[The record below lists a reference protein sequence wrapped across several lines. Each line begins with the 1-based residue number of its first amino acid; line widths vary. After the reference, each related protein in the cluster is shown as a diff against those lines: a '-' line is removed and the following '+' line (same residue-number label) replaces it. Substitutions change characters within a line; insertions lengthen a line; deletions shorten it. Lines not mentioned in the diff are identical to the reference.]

1 MSREPTFELVD
12 IDRLKVHERIR
23 PDHLASLLADMR
35 RDGFVADPIWV
46 ARGSYVVLNG
56 HHRLAALRE
65 LGARKVPAW
74 MVDYDSESVLLDRWT
89 PGPPLSKQEVE
100 ARASA
105 GQPFPPKTTK
115 HTVAVPLPE
124 HRTLLADLGVL
135 PKGGPEP
142 RGRHARRP
150 ASSSEGS

>member
-1 MSREPTFELVD
+1 VTRDPTFELVD
-12 IDRLKVHERIR
+12 IDRLKVHEHIR
-23 PDHLASLLADMR
+23 PEHLAQLLSDMR

-74 MVDYDSESVLLDRWT
+74 VIDYDSEVVLLDRWT
-89 PGPPLSKQEVE
+89 PGPPLSKGEVE

-115 HTVAVPLPE
+115 HTVVVPLPE
-124 HRTLLADLGVL
+124 RRTPLSELGIPTVR
-135 PKGGPEP
+135 PTDGE
-142 RGRHARRP
+142 RHARGP
-150 ASSSEGS
+150 AATSDGS